1 MDEWNEWNE
10 WMNANQNP
18 LDLRC
23 DLILDDFGISIKYQD
38 VRWIAGRAIQNSQ
51 SGGRTNLSSKL
62 SCPWVAMPMGEPIKH
77 LLSPRVCKLTSDVDH
92 LSQRGTRKKCQEM
105 SL

>member
-1 MDEWNEWNE
+1 MDV
-10 WMNANQNP
+10 NQNP

-38 VRWIAGRAIQNSQ
+38 ARWIAGRAIQNSQ
-51 SGGRTNLSSKL
+51 SGGRNLSSKL
-62 SCPWVAMPMGEPIKH
+62 SCPVVAMPMGEPTKH
-77 LLSPRVCKLTSDVDH
+77 PLSPYVCKLTSDVDN